1 MKYDLTI
8 PELRKINKVGI
19 PPHSIEFNWV
29 NIGTFCTEARH
40 IMLEVLNL
48 AVIMQIKGLTK
59 KYRLGQE
66 VITALDDVNLDINEG
81 EFLCILGTSGSG
93 KTTLLHIMAGLE
105 RPTRGEVIVKGT
117 TVLSKMKEKDMALFR
132 RKFMGFIF
140 QSYNLL
146 PTMTA
151 MENVSL
157 PLIFDG
163 VLLKERLKRARDLL
177 GQLGL
182 KERVLHKPTEMSG
195 GQQQRVSIARALINN
210 PKVLFCDEPTG
221 NLDTKTTKEIM
232 DILKEKVISR
242 GVTLVMV
249 THDLELVPYAD
260 RAIYMVDGKIT
271 KIIRHG
277 DTQRKG

>member
-1 MKYDLTI
+1 M
-8 PELRKINKVGI
+8 
-19 PPHSIEFNWV
+19 
-29 NIGTFCTEARH
+29 A
-40 IMLEVLNL
+40 
-48 AVIMQIKGLTK
+48 AIMQVKGLTK

-66 VITALDDVNLDINEG
+66 VITALDNVDLEIKEG

-93 KTTLLHIMAGLE
+93 KTTLLHILAGLE
-105 RPTRGEVIVKGT
+105 RPTRGEVIVRGT

-151 MENVSL
+151 LENVSM

-163 VLLKERLKRARDLL
+163 VGQKERNKRARDLL

-182 KERVLHKPTEMSG
+182 KQRILHKPTEMSG
-195 GQQQRVSIARALINN
+195 GQQQRVSIARALISN
-210 PKVLFCDEPTG
+210 PKILFCDEPTG

-232 DILKEKVISR
+232 DILKEKVTET

-260 RAIYMVDGKIT
+260 RAVYMVDGKIT
-271 KIIRHG
+271 KIIQTS
-277 DTQRKG
+277 DIQYQ